1 MEAAFFV
8 SLHHCSS
15 CWLLFFFPTLLRSK
29 AQTHTMAGKA
39 WAALVVALVG
49 CAVVQGRQPWTP

>member
-1 MEAAFFV
+1 M
-8 SLHHCSS
+8 
-15 CWLLFFFPTLLRSK
+15 FFFPTLLRSK

>member
-1 MEAAFFV
+1 MEAALFWQ
-8 SLHHCSS
+8 LAALPQ
-15 CWLLFFFPTLLRSK
+15 LLAAVVPTLLHSK